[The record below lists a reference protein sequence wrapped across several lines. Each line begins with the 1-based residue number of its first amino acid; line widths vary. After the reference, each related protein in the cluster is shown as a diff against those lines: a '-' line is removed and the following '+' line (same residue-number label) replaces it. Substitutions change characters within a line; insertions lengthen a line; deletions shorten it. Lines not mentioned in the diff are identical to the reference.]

1 MAQNNSPPLLAVTS
15 PSFSSNPTLVNE
27 LARSFPKLRVNREKK
42 ELRGQSLLSFL
53 EGSEAL
59 LVGRGND
66 RCFCNGCL
74 SSTDLYCKVW
84 SGFGQY
90 RFRVCKEARHSCW
103 LSVRTNRRSVAE
115 LALCFLLG
123 LAHHAFFRYF
133 DLKQGLWIKEGGQEL
148 SAKSVGIIGC
158 GNVGSEL
165 VKLLLPFGSSILIND
180 IIDKNDF
187 IRAQK
192 ERGQKIQWAATKEEI
207 YASCDFISL
216 HTPLSPDTR
225 GMIDARALGQM
236 KSSAFLINTSRGQVI
251 DEGALKRALVQKQ
264 IAGAALDVFIEE
276 PLQDEE
282 LLKISNLIL
291 SPHIGGSAKEAA
303 LAMGRAAIAEL
314 EKWKEGRG
322 C

>member
-59 LVGRGND
+59 LVGREMIDASVMDALAQLICIVKYGVGLDNI
-66 RCFCNGCL
+66 
-74 SSTDLYCKVW
+74 DLEYAKKRGIHVGFQ
-84 SGFGQY
+84 SG
-90 RFRVCKEARHSCW
+90 
-103 LSVRTNRRSVAE
+103 TNRRSVAE

-251 DEGALKRALVQKQ
+251 DEGALKRA
-264 IAGAALDVFIEE
+264 
-276 PLQDEE
+276 P
-282 LLKISNLIL
+282 
-291 SPHIGGSAKEAA
+291 SPETNCRGGP
-303 LAMGRAAIAEL
+303 
-314 EKWKEGRG
+314 
-322 C
+322 